1 MTINSKISN
10 RSFVIAMSVLVLTL
24 VLIIAISARGKPAV
38 VQTNLEKL
46 PMEISGMQGVDD
58 TFSESVCKELNA
70 DMYVYRHYR
79 SQDGKQLDLYIGYY
93 GTAKGGRTGHNPIG
107 CLPSQGWG
115 LQESREIILKSGYY
129 PDGVPVNY
137 LFSTNGDSSI
147 TTIYWYQSAGTNVLS
162 NGIRQNIQRFQ
173 DMIFRNRND
182 GAFVRITFLADK
194 KDGGAA
200 KKRAELFSEQILNI
214 LPNYWPIEK

>member
-10 RSFVIAMSVLVLTL
+10 RSFVISMSVLVLTL

-38 VQTNLEKL
+38 VKTNLEKL

-58 TFSESVCKELNA
+58 TFSESVCKELNT
-70 DMYVYRHYR
+70 DTYVYRHYLSR
-79 SQDGKQLDLYIGYY
+79 DGVQVDLYIGYY

-115 LQESREIILKSGYY
+115 LQESRAIKLKSAYY
-129 PDGVPVNY
+129 PDGIPVNY

-147 TTIYWYQSAGTNVLS
+147 TTLYWYQSAGTNVLS

-182 GAFVRITFLADK
+182 GAFVRITLLADT
-194 KDGGAA
+194 KDAAAA

-214 LPNYWPIEK
+214 LPNYWPVEK